1 MKREQ
6 RRQYLSVR
14 LRLSYLKDVLKQS
27 CKKWLMLGNGL
38 SFMFLLRE
46 CTVMLTLFCVQSAL
60 IITVVES

>member
-27 CKKWLMLGNGL
+27 CKKWLMLGNG
-38 SFMFLLRE
+38 E

-60 IITVVES
+60 IITVIES